1 MTEQI
6 VTPWEVSG
14 EGEID
19 YDRLIKDFGSNRISN
34 ELIAR
39 IESAIG
45 TKAHP
50 WLKRGI
56 FFSERDMNQILA
68 SYEKGEPFYVYTG
81 RGPSSEAL
89 HLGHMIPFTFTKW
102 LQDAFGCIVV
112 IQLTDDEKFL
122 WKDLKF
128 DEARRFAL
136 ENAKDIIACG
146 FSPERTFIFRDT
158 DYIHTMYPNI
168 IKIARLT
175 TTSTARAVFGFT
187 NSDNIGKHVF
197 PAIQAAPSFA
207 STFPK
212 IFGTTDETVLRKIRC
227 LIPCAID
234 QDPYF
239 RVTRDI
245 AKRMKY
251 PKPSLL
257 HAQFLPSLHG
267 AGSKMSAS
275 VGGTSIFMTD
285 SKKQIKKKIN
295 KYAFSG
301 GRATVEE
308 QRELGAD
315 LKVDVPFHYLCYFL
329 HDDVELERIRK
340 DYSEGRMLTGEV
352 KAILIKIL
360 QDLVMEHQEKR
371 KDVTDKDVELFMT
384 PRYMEVY
391 EKKSEPIATVEE
403 TREGKE

>member
-1 MTEQI
+1 MTAPEKKQI
-6 VTPWEVSG
+6 VTPWDVAG

-19 YDRLIKDFGSNRISN
+19 YDKLIDDFGCKRISH
-34 ELIAR
+34 ELIER
-39 IESAIG
+39 IESATG
-45 TKAHP
+45 KPAHP

-56 FFSERDMNQILA
+56 FFSERDMADILT

-102 LQDAFGCIVV
+102 LQDVFGCIVV
-112 IQLTDDEKFL
+112 IQLTDDEKFI
-122 WKDLKF
+122 WKDLEF
-128 DEARRFAL
+128 HEARRLAW

-146 FSPERTFIFRDT
+146 FDPDRTFIFRDT
-158 DYIHTMYPNI
+158 DYIHTLYPNVI
-168 IKIARLT
+168 RIARLT
-175 TTSTARAVFGFT
+175 TTSVARAVFGFT

-207 STFPK
+207 STFPEL
-212 IFGTTDETVLRKIRC
+212 FGTTDDAILSKIRC

-285 SKKQIKKKIN
+285 TKNQVKKKIN

-301 GRATVEE
+301 GRTTVEE
-308 QRELGAD
+308 HRELGAD
-315 LKVDVPFHYLCYFL
+315 LSVDIPYHYLFFFL
-329 HDDVELERIRK
+329 HDDDELERIK
-340 DYSEGRMLTGEV
+340 KEYGEGRMLTGEV
-352 KAILIKIL
+352 KAILI
-360 QDLVMEHQEKR
+360 
-371 KDVTDKDVELFMT
+371 
-384 PRYMEVY
+384 
-391 EKKSEPIATVEE
+391 
-403 TREGKE
+403 